1 MSQPKVVVTGLG
13 ILSAIGN
20 DRSSFWSALCQGRN
34 GFAPIKT
41 IDPNSL
47 RFKIVAQIGDFDP
60 RHYLENKQLEYMD
73 RFAQLALIAA
83 REAVR
88 DANIHDWTDEKRN
101 RFGVVMGSSGG
112 GQATIDDGFVELY
125 RHNKP
130 RVHPLTI
137 PRVMANAG
145 ASHIAIDL
153 GITGPCYA
161 VSTACSSANHAIGQ
175 GFWLIRSGVI
185 DGAIVGGS
193 EAPLSFGNLKAWE
206 ALRVVSPDLCR
217 PFSRDRNGIILGEGA
232 GVLILESLKHAR
244 ARGAHIYAE
253 LAGFGMSADAAH
265 VIQPCGDGA
274 ARAMKAALDDARMCP
289 EDIDYINAHGT
300 GTMVNDL
307 TETVSIRKVFG
318 RHANKLLISST
329 KSMHG
334 HALGA
339 AGALE
344 SVAVALSLQN
354 GVVPP
359 TANFTEADLACD
371 LDLVPNHARRAD
383 IRCAVSNSFAFGGLN
398 AVLAFRRWEHETDSE

>member
-20 DRSSFWSALCQGRN
+20 DRPSFWNALCQGRN

-73 RFAQLALIAA
+73 RFAQFALIAA
-83 REAVR
+83 REAFR
-88 DANIHDWTDEKRN
+88 DANIHDWTDEQRN

-125 RHNKP
+125 RHHKP

-145 ASHIAIDL
+145 ASHIATDL

-265 VIQPCGDGA
+265 VIQPCSDGA
-274 ARAMKAALDDARMCP
+274 ARAMQAALHDAGMCP

-300 GTMVNDL
+300 GTTVNDL

-318 RHANKLLISST
+318 RHADKLLISST

-339 AGALE
+339 AGAME
-344 SVAVALSLQN
+344 SVAVALSLQD

-359 TANFTEADLACD
+359 TANFTEADPACD
-371 LDLVPNHARRAD
+371 LDVVPNQARQAD

-398 AVLAFRRWEHETDSE
+398 AVLAFRRWEHETD